1 MISIPMDIWDAI
13 VGSNW
18 SRLSSV
24 RFIDGSYFTTAS
36 AEERRSTFFPFPV
49 GVQFPSVF
57 FSWTFSLERES
68 YPKALARRTLGVL
81 PTLEMVGVFAHPSV
95 RRNGIE
101 LIVGDRVKVRESVA
115 RDREDLPKNLR
126 SLVRY

>member
-1 MISIPMDIWDAI
+1 MDVWDAI
-13 VGSNW
+13 VGCNW

-36 AEERRSTFFPFPV
+36 TEERRSTFFPFPV
-49 GVQFPSVF
+49 GVQSPSVS

-68 YPKALARRTLGVL
+68 YPKALARRNLGVL

-101 LIVGDRVKVRESVA
+101 LIVGDRVKVWESVA
-115 RDREDLPKNLR
+115 RDREDLPENLR